1 MKVYN
6 KITELVGK
14 TPILKLNNI
23 IDALDLKADLFVK
36 LEYFNPAG
44 SVKDRV
50 ALFMIEQAEKQGL
63 ITSGATII
71 EPTSGN
77 TGIGIAMVSASKG
90 YNAVIVMPD
99 NMSVER
105 IKLISGYGAKV
116 VLTDGALGMKGAI
129 KKAEEIKN
137 STPNSIILG
146 QFDNQDN
153 PLAHYAYT
161 AREIYEDLDKDLDV
175 FVAGIGTGGTISG
188 VGRYLKEQNENIRV
202 VGVEP
207 LSSPLITKGESGVH
221 KIQGIGAN
229 FIPKNLDL
237 GVITEVVSVS
247 DEDAINASK
256 LLAKL
261 EGVLCGISSG
271 ASLFSAIVECKK
283 EENKGKRVVCLLADT
298 GERYISTDLF
308 KE

>member
-23 IDALDLKADLFVK
+23 IKALDLKADLYVK

-63 ITSGATII
+63 IESGATII

-77 TGIGIAMVSASKG
+77 TGIGIAMVCACKG

-99 NMSVER
+99 NMSIER
-105 IKLISGYGAKV
+105 IKLISGYGAQV

-129 KKAEEIKN
+129 AKAEEIKN
-137 STPNSIILG
+137 STKNSIILG
-146 QFDNQDN
+146 QFDNPDN
-153 PLAHYAYT
+153 PLAHYTNT
-161 AREIYEDLDKDLDV
+161 AREIYDDMGKNIDV

-188 VGRYLKEQNENIRV
+188 IGKYLKEKKENIKV

-207 LSSPLITKGESGVH
+207 LSSPLITKGVSGAH

-229 FIPKNLDL
+229 FIPKNLDQN
-237 GVITEVVSVS
+237 VINEVSCVS
-247 DEDAINASK
+247 DEDAINASI

-261 EGVLCGISSG
+261 EGVLSGISSG

-283 EENKGKRVVCLLADT
+283 EENKGKNVVCLLADT

-308 KE
+308 K

>member
-6 KITELVGK
+6 SLTELIGN
-14 TPILKLNNI
+14 TPLLRLNNI
-23 IDALDLKADLFVK
+23 EKVFNLKSK
-36 LEYFNPAG
+36 LIAKIESFNPAG
-44 SVKDRV
+44 SAKDRV
-50 ALFMIEQAEKQGL
+50 ARAIIEDYENRGI
-63 ITSGATII
+63 ITEGATII

-77 TGIGIAMVSASKG
+77 TGIAISAICSAKG
-90 YNAVIVMPD
+90 YKAIIVMPD
-99 NMSVER
+99 SMSVER
-105 IKLISGYGAKV
+105 IKLMQAYGAEV
-116 VLTDGALGMKGAI
+116 VLTDGKLGMAGAI
-129 KKAEEIKN
+129 KKAEELQKN
-137 STPNSIILG
+137 TPNSVIAG
-146 QFDNQDN
+146 QFDNPNN
-153 PLAHYAYT
+153 PQAHYLT
-161 AREIYEDLDKDLDV
+161 TGREIYADTDGEVDIL
-175 FVAGIGTGGTISG
+175 VAGIGTGGTISG
-188 VGRYLKEQNENIRV
+188 VAKYLKEQNKNIKII
-202 VGVEP
+202 GVEP
-207 LSSPLITKGESGVH
+207 KSSPLITKGESGAH

-229 FIPKNLDL
+229 FIPNNLDL

-256 LLAKL
+256 LLARL